1 MEVKEDRQTTMQEF
15 GIKQVGLK
23 MEAYNILEGMK
34 RQLIKKH
41 KKYFT
46 FSDAIIELKNKRK
59 ETNIEF
65 TREEVIQIKNKLKGG
80 NK

>member
-1 MEVKEDRQTTMQEF
+1 MNTKEDRQTIIQEF
-15 GIKQVGLK
+15 ETNQVGLK
-23 MEAYNILEGMK
+23 AEAYNILKAIK

-41 KKYFT
+41 KRNFT

-59 ETNIEF
+59 GTNIEF
-65 TREEVIQIKNKLKGG
+65 TQEEVIQIKTKLKGG